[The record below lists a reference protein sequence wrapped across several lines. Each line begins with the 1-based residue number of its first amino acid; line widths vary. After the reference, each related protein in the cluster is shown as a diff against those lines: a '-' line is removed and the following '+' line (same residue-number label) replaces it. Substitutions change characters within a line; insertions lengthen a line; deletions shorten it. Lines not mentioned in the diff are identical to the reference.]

1 MEIKKKNIIINI
13 ISIIITLA
21 ILLAVFWKEILQV
34 PLIVSSI
41 QIVDYIYIILLAID
55 IYIIFKYIKLFIQSI
70 YKKKIKRAIILAI
83 IALTVGIGFYYCLRY
98 SNSILKATMFNIL
111 LIIQITLIPII
122 LLLIMIF
129 NTKNK
134 KKAQKIT
141 AIILSGAFI
150 ILCAI
155 TTWQEIPVSIENIK
169 AVMSLNNKAGFF
181 TNSDK
186 TKKENIAQEAK
197 ENLLNHINIQEKR
210 GYILKSEIINNIL
223 PSINMY
229 KQIGDIEVKYI
240 DGENVET
247 IVDTK
252 DKDIKKLKN
261 KKDEIEKEY
270 KSFKKEKDKIKEKIE
285 GDYFKIKYDYGND
298 YKIEKVTIQRIGGK
312 TQIINTEKNENIK
325 FEVNTTLDNSIVE
338 NVKSQNVDS
347 QSSTFVFENNLKT
360 KKNTAENLDK
370 FKICFVYDKTSNNFI
385 PAKSDQENYDKI
397 ESYKIY
403 SSGLQITLKS
413 GISKLEKNYYTM
425 RINRYDSDFNI
436 INTSDYS
443 YIFEPVVTQNTDSK
457 GRIVLDM
464 KFNQTYILKQL
475 KNIEI
480 IFGSM

>member
-111 LIIQITLIPII
+111 LIIQIALIPII

-186 TKKENIAQEAK
+186 TKKENIAQDAK

-252 DKDIKKLKN
+252 DQDW
-261 KKDEIEKEY
+261 
-270 KSFKKEKDKIKEKIE
+270 KDKIKEKIE

-312 TQIINTEKNENIK
+312 TQITNTEKNENIK

>member
-1 MEIKKKNIIINI
+1 M
-13 ISIIITLA
+13 
-21 ILLAVFWKEILQV
+21 FWKEILQV

-186 TKKENIAQEAK
+186 TKKENIAQDAK

-252 DKDIKKLKN
+252 DQDW
-261 KKDEIEKEY
+261 
-270 KSFKKEKDKIKEKIE
+270 KDKIKEKIE

-312 TQIINTEKNENIK
+312 TQITNTEKNENIK

-347 QSSTFVFENNLKT
+347 QSSTFVFENNLKLQN
-360 KKNTAENLDK
+360 NTAENLDK

>member
-186 TKKENIAQEAK
+186 TKKENIAQDAK

-210 GYILKSEIINNIL
+210 GYILKSEIINNVL

-252 DKDIKKLKN
+252 DQDW
-261 KKDEIEKEY
+261 
-270 KSFKKEKDKIKEKIE
+270 KDKIKEKIE

-312 TQIINTEKNENIK
+312 TQITNTEKNENIK

>member
-98 SNSILKATMFNIL
+98 SNSILKATMFTIL

-141 AIILSGAFI
+141 AIILSGVFI

-169 AVMSLNNKAGFF
+169 AVMNLNNKAGFF

-186 TKKENIAQEAK
+186 TKKENIAQDAK

-252 DKDIKKLKN
+252 DQDW
-261 KKDEIEKEY
+261 
-270 KSFKKEKDKIKEKIE
+270 KDKIKEKIE
-285 GDYFKIKYDYGND
+285 GND

-312 TQIINTEKNENIK
+312 TQITNTEKNENIK

-425 RINRYDSDFNI
+425 RINRYDSEFNI

>member
-186 TKKENIAQEAK
+186 TKKENIAQDAK

-229 KQIGDIEVKYI
+229 KQIGDIEAKYI

-252 DKDIKKLKN
+252 DQDW
-261 KKDEIEKEY
+261 
-270 KSFKKEKDKIKEKIE
+270 KDKIKEKIE

-312 TQIINTEKNENIK
+312 TQITNTEKNENIK

-347 QSSTFVFENNLKT
+347 QSSTFVFENNLKLQN
-360 KKNTAENLDK
+360 NTAENLDK

>member
-98 SNSILKATMFNIL
+98 SNSILKATIFNIL

-169 AVMSLNNKAGFF
+169 AVISLNNKAGFF

-186 TKKENIAQEAK
+186 TKKENIAQDAK

-252 DKDIKKLKN
+252 DQDW
-261 KKDEIEKEY
+261 
-270 KSFKKEKDKIKEKIE
+270 KDKIKEKIE

-312 TQIINTEKNENIK
+312 TQITNTEKNENIK

-347 QSSTFVFENNLKT
+347 QSSTFVFENNLKLQN
-360 KKNTAENLDK
+360 NTAENLDK

-457 GRIVLDM
+457 GKIVLDM

>member
-141 AIILSGAFI
+141 EIILSGAFI

-186 TKKENIAQEAK
+186 TKKENIAQDAK

-252 DKDIKKLKN
+252 DQDW
-261 KKDEIEKEY
+261 
-270 KSFKKEKDKIKEKIE
+270 KDKIKEKIE

-312 TQIINTEKNENIK
+312 TQITNTEKNENIK

-370 FKICFVYDKTSNNFI
+370 FKICFVYDKASNNFI

>member
-1 MEIKKKNIIINI
+1 M
-13 ISIIITLA
+13 
-21 ILLAVFWKEILQV
+21 AVFWKEILQV

-141 AIILSGAFI
+141 AIILSGVFI

-169 AVMSLNNKAGFF
+169 AVMNLNNKAGFF

-186 TKKENIAQEAK
+186 TKKENIAQDAK

-252 DKDIKKLKN
+252 DQDW
-261 KKDEIEKEY
+261 
-270 KSFKKEKDKIKEKIE
+270 KDKIKEKIE

-312 TQIINTEKNENIK
+312 TQITNTEKNENIK

-425 RINRYDSDFNI
+425 RINRYDSEFNI

-457 GRIVLDM
+457 GRIVLERKRRTVKTIM
-464 KFNQTYILKQL
+464 RLIKIINKIRWYHETSQFVLCNGRIGLFYCKFKQSKKVNGNLKS
-475 KNIEI
+475 KI
-480 IFGSM
+480 ITRRGI

>member
-21 ILLAVFWKEILQV
+21 ILWAVFWKEILQV

-134 KKAQKIT
+134 KKARKIT

-186 TKKENIAQEAK
+186 TKKENMAQDAK

-240 DGENVET
+240 DGENLET

-252 DKDIKKLKN
+252 DQDW
-261 KKDEIEKEY
+261 
-270 KSFKKEKDKIKEKIE
+270 KDKIKEKIE

-312 TQIINTEKNENIK
+312 TQITNTEKNENIK

-360 KKNTAENLDK
+360 KKNTVENLDK

>member
-98 SNSILKATMFNIL
+98 SNSILKATIFNIL

-186 TKKENIAQEAK
+186 TKKENIAQDAK

-252 DKDIKKLKN
+252 DQDW
-261 KKDEIEKEY
+261 
-270 KSFKKEKDKIKEKIE
+270 KDKIKEKIE

-312 TQIINTEKNENIK
+312 TQITNTEKNENIK

-347 QSSTFVFENNLKT
+347 QSSTFVFENNLKLQN
-360 KKNTAENLDK
+360 NTAENLDK

-436 INTSDYS
+436 
-443 YIFEPVVTQNTDSK
+443 FEPVVTQNTDSK
-457 GRIVLDM
+457 GKIVLDM

>member
-98 SNSILKATMFNIL
+98 SNSILKATIFNIL

-181 TNSDK
+181 TIADK
-186 TKKENIAQEAK
+186 TKKENIAQDAK

-252 DKDIKKLKN
+252 DQDW
-261 KKDEIEKEY
+261 
-270 KSFKKEKDKIKEKIE
+270 KDKIKEKIE

-312 TQIINTEKNENIK
+312 TQITNTEKNENIK

-347 QSSTFVFENNLKT
+347 QSSTFVFENNLKLQN
-360 KKNTAENLDK
+360 NTAENLDK

-457 GRIVLDM
+457 GKIVLDM

>member
-186 TKKENIAQEAK
+186 TKKKNIAQDAK

-252 DKDIKKLKN
+252 DQDW
-261 KKDEIEKEY
+261 
-270 KSFKKEKDKIKEKIE
+270 KDKIKEKIE

-312 TQIINTEKNENIK
+312 TQITNTEKNENIK

-347 QSSTFVFENNLKT
+347 QSSTFVFENNLKLQN
-360 KKNTAENLDK
+360 NTAENLDK

>member
-98 SNSILKATMFNIL
+98 SNSILKATIFNIL

-155 TTWQEIPVSIENIK
+155 TTWQEIPVGIENIK

-186 TKKENIAQEAK
+186 TKKENIAQDAK

-252 DKDIKKLKN
+252 DQDW
-261 KKDEIEKEY
+261 
-270 KSFKKEKDKIKEKIE
+270 KDKIKEKIE

-312 TQIINTEKNENIK
+312 TQITNTEKNENIK

-347 QSSTFVFENNLKT
+347 QSSTFVFENNLKLQN
-360 KKNTAENLDK
+360 NTAENLDK

-457 GRIVLDM
+457 GKIVLDM

>member
-186 TKKENIAQEAK
+186 TKKENIAQDAK

-229 KQIGDIEVKYI
+229 KQIGDIEAKNI

-252 DKDIKKLKN
+252 DQDW
-261 KKDEIEKEY
+261 
-270 KSFKKEKDKIKEKIE
+270 KDKIKEKIE

-312 TQIINTEKNENIK
+312 TQITNTEKNENIK

>member
-186 TKKENIAQEAK
+186 TKKENIAQDAK

-252 DKDIKKLKN
+252 DQDW
-261 KKDEIEKEY
+261 
-270 KSFKKEKDKIKEKIE
+270 KDKIKEKIE

-312 TQIINTEKNENIK
+312 TQITNTEKNENIK

-370 FKICFVYDKTSNNFI
+370 FKICFVYDKASNNFI

>member
-141 AIILSGAFI
+141 AIILSGVFI

-169 AVMSLNNKAGFF
+169 AVMNLNNKAGFF

-186 TKKENIAQEAK
+186 TKKENIAQDAK

-252 DKDIKKLKN
+252 DQDW
-261 KKDEIEKEY
+261 
-270 KSFKKEKDKIKEKIE
+270 KDKIKEKIE

-312 TQIINTEKNENIK
+312 TQITNTEKNENIK

-425 RINRYDSDFNI
+425 RINRYDSEFNI

-443 YIFEPVVTQNTDSK
+443 YIFEPVITQNTDSK

>member
-252 DKDIKKLKN
+252 DQDW
-261 KKDEIEKEY
+261 
-270 KSFKKEKDKIKEKIE
+270 KDKIKEKIE

-325 FEVNTTLDNSIVE
+325 FEVNTTIDNSIVE

>member
-83 IALTVGIGFYYCLRY
+83 LALTVGIGFYYCLRY
-98 SNSILKATMFNIL
+98 SNSILKATIFNIL

-186 TKKENIAQEAK
+186 TKKENIAQDAK

-252 DKDIKKLKN
+252 DQDW
-261 KKDEIEKEY
+261 
-270 KSFKKEKDKIKEKIE
+270 KDKIKEKIE

-312 TQIINTEKNENIK
+312 TQITNTEKNENIK

-347 QSSTFVFENNLKT
+347 QSSTFVFENNLKLQN
-360 KKNTAENLDK
+360 NTAENLDK

>member
-134 KKAQKIT
+134 KKVQKIT

-252 DKDIKKLKN
+252 DQDW
-261 KKDEIEKEY
+261 
-270 KSFKKEKDKIKEKIE
+270 KDKIKEKIE

>member
-21 ILLAVFWKEILQV
+21 ILLAVLWKEILQL

-186 TKKENIAQEAK
+186 TKKENIAQDAK

-252 DKDIKKLKN
+252 DQDW
-261 KKDEIEKEY
+261 
-270 KSFKKEKDKIKEKIE
+270 KDKIKEKIE

-312 TQIINTEKNENIK
+312 TQITNTEKNENIK

>member
-21 ILLAVFWKEILQV
+21 ILWAVFWKEILQV

-186 TKKENIAQEAK
+186 TKKENIAQDAK

-252 DKDIKKLKN
+252 DQDW
-261 KKDEIEKEY
+261 
-270 KSFKKEKDKIKEKIE
+270 KDKIKEKIE

-312 TQIINTEKNENIK
+312 TQITNTEKNENIK

-347 QSSTFVFENNLKT
+347 QSSTFVFENNLKLQN
-360 KKNTAENLDK
+360 NTAENLDK

>member
-21 ILLAVFWKEILQV
+21 ILLAVLWKEILQV

-141 AIILSGAFI
+141 AIILSGVFI

-169 AVMSLNNKAGFF
+169 AVMNLNNKAGFF

-186 TKKENIAQEAK
+186 TKKENIAQDAK

-252 DKDIKKLKN
+252 DQDW
-261 KKDEIEKEY
+261 
-270 KSFKKEKDKIKEKIE
+270 KDKIKEKIE

-312 TQIINTEKNENIK
+312 TQITNTEKNENIK

-425 RINRYDSDFNI
+425 RINRYDSEFNI

>member
-98 SNSILKATMFNIL
+98 SNSILKATIFNIL

-186 TKKENIAQEAK
+186 TKKENIAQDAK

-252 DKDIKKLKN
+252 DQDW
-261 KKDEIEKEY
+261 
-270 KSFKKEKDKIKEKIE
+270 KDKIKEKIE

>member
-169 AVMSLNNKAGFF
+169 AVMNLNNKAGFF

-186 TKKENIAQEAK
+186 TKKENIAQDAK

-240 DGENVET
+240 DGENIET

-252 DKDIKKLKN
+252 DQDW
-261 KKDEIEKEY
+261 
-270 KSFKKEKDKIKEKIE
+270 KDKIKEKIE

-312 TQIINTEKNENIK
+312 TQITNTEKNENIK

-347 QSSTFVFENNLKT
+347 QSSTFVFENNLKLQN
-360 KKNTAENLDK
+360 NTAENLDK

>member
-98 SNSILKATMFNIL
+98 SNSILKATIFNIL

-186 TKKENIAQEAK
+186 TKKENIAQDAK

-252 DKDIKKLKN
+252 DQDW
-261 KKDEIEKEY
+261 
-270 KSFKKEKDKIKEKIE
+270 KDKIKEKIE

-312 TQIINTEKNENIK
+312 TQITNTEKNENIK

-347 QSSTFVFENNLKT
+347 QSSTFVFENNLKLQN
-360 KKNTAENLDK
+360 NTAENLDK

-385 PAKSDQENYDKI
+385 PAKSDQENNDKI

>member
-1 MEIKKKNIIINI
+1 LEIKKKNIIINI

-55 IYIIFKYIKLFIQSI
+55 IYIIFKYIKSFIQSI

-186 TKKENIAQEAK
+186 TKKENIAQDAK

-210 GYILKSEIINNIL
+210 GYILKSEIINNVL

-229 KQIGDIEVKYI
+229 KQIGNIEVKYI

-252 DKDIKKLKN
+252 DQDW
-261 KKDEIEKEY
+261 
-270 KSFKKEKDKIKEKIE
+270 KDKIKEKIE

-312 TQIINTEKNENIK
+312 TQITNTEKNENIK

>member
-83 IALTVGIGFYYCLRY
+83 IALTVGIGFYYCLRN

-186 TKKENIAQEAK
+186 TKKENIAQDAK

-252 DKDIKKLKN
+252 DQDW
-261 KKDEIEKEY
+261 
-270 KSFKKEKDKIKEKIE
+270 KDKIKEKIE

-312 TQIINTEKNENIK
+312 TQITNTEKNENIK

>member
-55 IYIIFKYIKLFIQSI
+55 IYIIFKYIKSFIQSI

-98 SNSILKATMFNIL
+98 SNSILKATIFNIL

-186 TKKENIAQEAK
+186 TKKENIAQDAK

-252 DKDIKKLKN
+252 DQDW
-261 KKDEIEKEY
+261 
-270 KSFKKEKDKIKEKIE
+270 KDKIKEKIE

-312 TQIINTEKNENIK
+312 TQITNTEKNENIK

-347 QSSTFVFENNLKT
+347 QSSTFVFENNLKLQN
-360 KKNTAENLDK
+360 NTAENLDK

-425 RINRYDSDFNI
+425 RINRYDSDFII

>member
-247 IVDTK
+247 IADTK
-252 DKDIKKLKN
+252 DQDW
-261 KKDEIEKEY
+261 
-270 KSFKKEKDKIKEKIE
+270 KDKIKEKIE

>member
-141 AIILSGAFI
+141 AIILSGVFI

-169 AVMSLNNKAGFF
+169 AVMNLNNKAGFF

-186 TKKENIAQEAK
+186 TKKENIAQDAK

-252 DKDIKKLKN
+252 DQDW
-261 KKDEIEKEY
+261 
-270 KSFKKEKDKIKEKIE
+270 KDKIKEKIE

-312 TQIINTEKNENIK
+312 TQITNTEKNENIK

-425 RINRYDSDFNI
+425 RINRYDSEFNI

-464 KFNQTYILKQL
+464 KFNQTYILKH
-475 KNIEI
+475 IEI

>member
-186 TKKENIAQEAK
+186 TKIEIIAQEAK

-252 DKDIKKLKN
+252 DQDW
-261 KKDEIEKEY
+261 
-270 KSFKKEKDKIKEKIE
+270 KDKIKEKIE

>member
-186 TKKENIAQEAK
+186 TKKENIAQDAK

-252 DKDIKKLKN
+252 DQDW
-261 KKDEIEKEY
+261 
-270 KSFKKEKDKIKEKIE
+270 KDKIKEKIE

-312 TQIINTEKNENIK
+312 TQITNTEKNENIK

-347 QSSTFVFENNLKT
+347 QSSTFVFENNLKLQN
-360 KKNTAENLDK
+360 NTAENLDK

-475 KNIEI
+475 K
-480 IFGSM
+480 SM

>member
-21 ILLAVFWKEILQV
+21 ILLTVFWKEILQV

-186 TKKENIAQEAK
+186 TKKENIAQDAK

-252 DKDIKKLKN
+252 DQDW
-261 KKDEIEKEY
+261 
-270 KSFKKEKDKIKEKIE
+270 KDKIKEKIE

-312 TQIINTEKNENIK
+312 TQITNTEKNENIK

-347 QSSTFVFENNLKT
+347 QSSTFVFENNLKLQN
-360 KKNTAENLDK
+360 NTAENLDK

>member
-134 KKAQKIT
+134 KKTQKIT

-186 TKKENIAQEAK
+186 TKKENIAQDAK

-252 DKDIKKLKN
+252 DQDW
-261 KKDEIEKEY
+261 
-270 KSFKKEKDKIKEKIE
+270 KDKIKEKIE

-312 TQIINTEKNENIK
+312 TQITNTEKNENIK

>member
-141 AIILSGAFI
+141 AIILSEVFI

-169 AVMSLNNKAGFF
+169 AVMNLNNKAGFF

-186 TKKENIAQEAK
+186 TKKENIAQDAK

-252 DKDIKKLKN
+252 DQDW
-261 KKDEIEKEY
+261 
-270 KSFKKEKDKIKEKIE
+270 KDKIKEKIE

-312 TQIINTEKNENIK
+312 TQITNTEKNENIK

-425 RINRYDSDFNI
+425 RINRYDSEFNI